1 MNQQLKETIKIENMS
16 QIDWDNLANQA
27 AAQTDAQFQT
37 TIASLTS
44 MRISEIDQFI
54 KESAITNENAIK
66 VLKEI
71 NDAAASNTSKADA
84 IANIDNGV
92 KFLVSMASRL
102 V

>member
-1 MNQQLKETIKIENMS
+1 MSDTIN
-16 QIDWDNLANQA
+16 WDDLANQA
-27 AAQTDAQFQT
+27 AAQTDTEFNT
-37 TIASLTS
+37 TIASLTRMS
-44 MRISEIDQFI
+44 ISEIDEFI
-54 KESAITNENAIK
+54 KQSEITNANAIK

-92 KFLVSMASRL
+92 SFLVSLATRI

>member
-1 MNQQLKETIKIENMS
+1 MS

>member
-1 MNQQLKETIKIENMS
+1 MS
-16 QIDWDNLANQA
+16 NGIDWDNLANQA
-27 AAQTDAQFQT
+27 AQQTDTEFNT

-44 MRISEIDQFI
+44 MSIAEIDQFI
-54 KESAITNENAIK
+54 KESKISNENALK

-71 NDAAASNTSKADA
+71 NNAAASNTAKADA

-92 KFLVSMASRL
+92 NLLVSLASKI